1 MQNALPV
8 GTIIQE
14 RYFVRA
20 LLGSSPSGAVY
31 LVQDQYVKS
40 GLFNL
45 LVLKEVVNPSK
56 HKLHQIVLEAMTLR
70 LLQHQ
75 ALPRVYQVISGG
87 NHDRVYLLMDYIEG
101 PGLERLRV
109 QQPEQR
115 FSFPQA
121 ITLMAPVMEAVAY
134 LHRQQPPII
143 HQNIKPTNILM
154 PSTSDKT
161 VLVNFGIGKRYNL
174 NATSRTAAGQVMMG
188 YKAPE
193 QDSQAAVNQSDI
205 YALGATFYTLL
216 TGVVPL
222 NASYRTIQ
230 MESTGNDP
238 LEPIN
243 RVRPTISYYV
253 AESIHRAL
261 SLSRENRFSSVEQ
274 FAEALRA
281 DPQWKLSPAEKREFD
296 LALKVASRE
305 QRAPEPIPAS
315 SLSMVPEQ
323 EEGRPPTE
331 PRAES
336 EEIKPVSASIVK
348 QDEVRP
354 PPVSVTKSEGIRL
367 ALEPIKLQ
375 PGVNP
380 AASGIM
386 LEAMPKQLEGELV
399 PASEPV
405 VREEASRSTLESS
418 TVELAENPTASRQ
431 EPGVEPRA
439 VQEEVL
445 LAAEPQTVQE
455 DPRSVPASA
464 PRLRP
469 LHPISSPKWGRLIF
483 VLLLL
488 VVSISLGTVLL
499 SSALRPLAP
508 GSVSPTPSLVHKDA
522 TSFQHPTPGS
532 TTPTPGPAFHLA
544 NSYEGTIY
552 NLAVNVRGNMF
563 LRRIQQRQNTMSGY
577 FSGLNTNAL
586 FHGSLDASRHIL
598 FKVISSSGSAMLAFD
613 GSMKADGTLAGNY
626 CRLDQHGQCSGE
638 YGLWSLSPVA

>member
-1 MQNALPV
+1 MQ
-8 GTIIQE
+8 G
-14 RYFVRA
+14 

-31 LVQDQYVKS
+31 LAQDQYVRS
-40 GLFNL
+40 DLFNL

-56 HKLHQIVLEAMTLR
+56 HKLHQIVLEAMMLR
-70 LLQHQ
+70 LLQHR

-87 NHDRVYLLMDYIEG
+87 NQDRVYLLMDYIEG

-121 ITLMAPVMEAVAY
+121 MTLMAPIMDAVAY

-143 HQNIKPTNILM
+143 HQNIKPANILV
-154 PSTSDKT
+154 PTTSDKT
-161 VLVNFGIGKRYNL
+161 VLVNFGIDKRYNL
-174 NATSRTAAGQVMMG
+174 NATTRTAAGQLMTG
-188 YKAPE
+188 YEAPE
-193 QDSQAAVNQSDI
+193 QGSQAATNQSDI

-222 NASYRTIQ
+222 NASYRTMQ
-230 MESTGNDP
+230 MESMGNDP

-243 RVRPTISYYV
+243 RVRPGISSFV
-253 AESIHRAL
+253 AEPIHRAL
-261 SLSRENRFSSVEQ
+261 SLSSENRFASVEQ

-281 DPQWKLSPAEKREFD
+281 DPTWKLFPVAKREFD

-305 QRAPEPIPAS
+305 QHAPELISAS

-336 EEIKPVSASIVK
+336 EEIKPASASIVK

-367 ALEPIKLQ
+367 ALEPGKLQ

-380 AASGIM
+380 AASSIVP
-386 LEAMPKQLEGELV
+386 EAMAKQLEGELV
-399 PASEPV
+399 PAAGPV
-405 VREEASRSTLESS
+405 VREEASRPIPESS
-418 TVELAENPTASRQ
+418 TVELTENPVTNGQ
-431 EPGVEPRA
+431 EPGAESPA

-445 LAAEPQTVQE
+445 VASEPHTVQE
-455 DPRSVPASA
+455 DPGSVPAPA
-464 PRLRP
+464 PRLRRR
-469 LHPISSPKWGRLIF
+469 HPMSPPHWGR
-483 VLLLL
+483 VVSVLLL
-488 VVSISLGTVLL
+488 VVVCISLGTVLL
-499 SSALRPLAP
+499 TSVLRPLAT
-508 GSVSPTPSLVHKDA
+508 GSVSPTPSLVQKDA
-522 TSFQHPTPGS
+522 PSLQHPTPAFHHPTPGS

-544 NSYEGTIY
+544 RSYEGTIY
-552 NLAVNVRGNMF
+552 NLVANVRGNMF
-563 LRRIQQRQNTMSGY
+563 LRRIQQQQNTMSGY
-577 FSGLNTNAL
+577 FSGLSTDAT
-586 FHGSLDASRHIL
+586 FRGSLDASKHIL
-598 FKVISSSGSAMLAFD
+598 FKVIGPSGSAMLAFD

-626 CRLDQHGQCSGE
+626 CHLDQYGKCSGE
-638 YGLWSLSPVA
+638 YGLWSLSPVP